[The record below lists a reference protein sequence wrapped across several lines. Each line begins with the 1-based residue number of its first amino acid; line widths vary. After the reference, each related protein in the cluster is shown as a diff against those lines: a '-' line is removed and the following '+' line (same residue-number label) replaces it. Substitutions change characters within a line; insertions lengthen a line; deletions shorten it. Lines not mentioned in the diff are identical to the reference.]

1 MYINCAVLR
10 RQTLYIFEG
19 GIIMKTI
26 NKAITLVLTTVMLLT
41 TVIPSFAVNSQGQGI
56 SITRYV
62 STILDTLQI
71 PYTDPLQEA
80 VNQKWVSKGHKLI
93 SKPSASITKEQSAQF
108 IYGVL
113 RTKEGVKPDLY
124 YERILTYF
132 MGDVNQID
140 PSYRRAVFTTIMNG
154 FYEPQLKN
162 EKKYFNPKTKVTE
175 AEMKVM
181 MGRLVDKGKRYDPFQ
196 MEHAYDAP
204 DRSKSWGSA
213 PTVKIVYPNIVYPK
227 LSTIKKQMTF
237 KDGFPVED
245 KSMVLKELD
254 EEERN
259 RYEMAFLKYYKYND
273 YLNKIA
279 FMEQGVLSE
288 SMARE
293 KRMAEVDHWYE
304 VATKFTNSYFNVDY
318 KNTKKTEA
326 ALKAVM
332 PSRYGSQML
341 IKDYT
346 DLITK
351 NKIKVQGYMISDKTL
366 FYDGFNISFVRTR
379 VYFKTNSTNKIV
391 PFRIATNKEVDPYV
405 NLKSNTWYY
414 VDLDI
419 AVGGYVNYEGD
430 TWSWNGDAEGVGGF
444 QQVSDVIEITP
455 KSN

>member
-1 MYINCAVLR
+1 
-10 RQTLYIFEG
+10 
-19 GIIMKTI
+19 MKTI

-41 TVIPSFAVNSQGQGI
+41 TVIPSFAANSQGQGI

-80 VNQKWVSKGHKLI
+80 INQKWVSKGHKLI
-93 SKPSASITKEQSAQF
+93 SNPSASITKEQSAQF

-124 YERILTYF
+124 YERILTYL

-162 EKKYFNPKTKVTE
+162 EKKYFNPKNKVTE

-181 MGRLVDKGKRYDPFQ
+181 MGRLLDKGKRYDPFQ
-196 MEHAYDAP
+196 MAHAYDAP

-213 PTVKIVYPNIVYPK
+213 PTVKLVYPNVVFPK
-227 LSTIKKQMTF
+227 LSSIKKQMAF
-237 KDGFPVED
+237 VNNQPVED
-245 KSMVLKELD
+245 KAKVLKELD

-259 RYEMAFLKYYKYND
+259 RYEMAFLKYYKYED
-273 YLNKIA
+273 YLNQIA

-304 VATKFTNSYFNVDY
+304 VATKFTNAYFNVDY
-318 KNTKKTEA
+318 KNTKATET

-332 PSRYGSQML
+332 PS
-341 IKDYT
+341 DYYSKEF
-346 DLITK
+346 IENRISFVKK
-351 NKIKVQGYMISDKTL
+351 NKMLMQSYSVSDKKL
-366 FYDGFNISFVRTR
+366 FYKGFNRGYVRTR
-379 VYFKTNSTNKIV
+379 VYFKVASSNQIV
-391 PFRIATNKEVDPYV
+391 PFELFTDKDKSTII
-405 NLKSNTWYY
+405 NLKSNTWYC
-414 VDLDI
+414 VDYDI
-419 AVGGYVNYEGD
+419 IVINGVNTEGAP
-430 TWSWNGDAEGVGGF
+430 WSWNGDKMGNGGVY
-444 QQVSDVIEITP
+444 QISDIYEVSP
-455 KSN
+455 KK